1 MVGDD
6 GLDGGSFVGVSIAAK
21 VVLGRRLFEE
31 GSQRREMAPK
41 GSLFSQ
47 NIFFLLDLK
56 GKINKQGS
64 TTDRSYLTWSKMQ
77 TEGWWS
83 KSYRCSI

>member
-31 GSQRREMAPK
+31 GSQRRELAPK
-41 GSLFSQ
+41 ALLFSQ
-47 NIFFLLDLK
+47 NIFSFGFK
-56 GKINKQGS
+56 K
-64 TTDRSYLTWSKMQ
+64 
-77 TEGWWS
+77 
-83 KSYRCSI
+83 

>member
-31 GSQRREMAPK
+31 GSQRRELAPK
-41 GSLFSQ
+41 ALLFSQ
-47 NIFFLLDLK
+47 NIFLLDLK
-56 GKINKQGS
+56 RKINKQGS
-64 TTDRSYLTWSKMQ
+64 TKDRSYLTWSKM
-77 TEGWWS
+77 
-83 KSYRCSI
+83 